1 MAACPSSLKVPPALR
16 SGTVAAAFAVLLA
29 ASVAS
34 CAGALAQTPVRV
46 GVVPAEKKEVSKGAD
61 FVGRVDAVEKV
72 EIRARVKGY
81 LQSVKFEEGQAVKV
95 GDPLFEIEPDLFKAD
110 VEQAQGALDRAEAS
124 KTLAEIQLKRAEEL
138 LTKQAG
144 TAVQRDQAAASD
156 QQAGGAVLSAKA
168 SLSTANINLG
178 YASITSPIK
187 GRIGMTAV
195 TAGNVVGPDSGVL
208 ATIVSQDPMYVTFPV
223 SQRDFMRVTGDAK
236 SSLKDVGVTLNF
248 SDGSQYDETG
258 HVDFVDVVVDRATD
272 TITLRATFPNP
283 EERLK
288 DGQLVRVR
296 LASEAPWSLVVVPQS
311 ALLADKDGLYI
322 FVVED
327 GKAAVRRVKTGAES
341 GNDIAVVDGLSG
353 GEMVIVEGLQN
364 VRPGAPVTASPVAQ
378 TRS

>member
-1 MAACPSSLKVPPALR
+1 MAARPSSLKVTSALR
-16 SGTVAAAFAVLLA
+16 TTTVAAAFAAML
-29 ASVAS
+29 AS
-34 CAGALAQTPVRV
+34 CVVGQAQTPVRV
-46 GVVPAEKKEVSKGAD
+46 GVTPAEKREVSKGAD
-61 FVGRVDAVEKV
+61 FVGRVDAVDKV
-72 EIRARVKGY
+72 EIRARVKGF
-81 LQSVKFEEGQAVKV
+81 LQAVKFQEGQAVTI
-95 GDPLFEIEPDLFKAD
+95 GEPLYEIEPDLFKAD

-168 SLSTANINLG
+168 NLATAQINLG

-187 GRIGMTAV
+187 GRIGMTNV
-195 TAGNVVGPDSGVL
+195 TAGNVVGPDGGVL

-223 SQRDFMRVTGDAK
+223 SQRDFLRVTGDARNT
-236 SSLKDVGVTLNF
+236 LKNVGVTLTF
-248 SDGSQYDETG
+248 PDGSTYGETG
-258 HVDFVDVVVDRATD
+258 HVDFVDVKVDRATD
-272 TITLRATFPNP
+272 TITLRGTFPNP

-296 LASEAPWSLVVVPQS
+296 LESDAPKSMIVVPQS
-311 ALLADKDGLYI
+311 ALLADKDGVYV

-327 GKAAVRRVKTGAES
+327 GKAAVRRIRTGAET
-341 GNDIAVVDGLSG
+341 GNDIAVAEGLSG
-353 GEMVIVEGLQN
+353 GELVVVEGLQN

-378 TRS
+378 NRS